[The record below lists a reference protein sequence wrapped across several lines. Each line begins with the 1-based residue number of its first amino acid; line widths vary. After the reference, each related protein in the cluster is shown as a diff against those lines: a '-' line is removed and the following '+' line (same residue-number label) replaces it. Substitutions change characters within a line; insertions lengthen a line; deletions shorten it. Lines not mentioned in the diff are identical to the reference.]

1 MTKLLRSFSWIIP
14 ILWRYRK
21 GFIILL
27 PISLAVT
34 IPTLIIAGCTSQ
46 FIDGYLLNL
55 RDNFAIPIGWI
66 LLLSTLTLIS
76 LLIIQ
81 AIILVRV
88 EAFIIKSASVR
99 IFKKI
104 FLLPYSYFAINPS
117 GETAGRIGLAL
128 QVGQQLVT
136 QVTGFSIV
144 LLRAFII
151 LTFAIILS
159 AKLTALSS
167 ILLIINVV
175 FSFYITSKREAA
187 NKDLAIN
194 KGLADGE
201 GLNAVANI
209 ESIKASALETEF
221 FKSWAE
227 LYSRSVNE
235 QQNQSFYNAVGAMIS
250 TVSAFLLQTI
260 VIILGGFL
268 ILEGKLSLGSLVA
281 YQFLLATIVTPIN
294 QIPQLVSSLQLLSG
308 LSGRISILFDEE
320 DEDYVVSLSR
330 DAEREK
336 ELIPEKLEGS
346 IYINDIVFGYN
357 GSKSNLFENITIQI
371 PKGNHLAIIG
381 GSGSGKSTLIKMI
394 AGLYH
399 PNSGQIKFDG
409 IEWKNH
415 ADLKMRT
422 SIAYVP
428 QDMFLFSDTLHNN
441 ISLWDPRFSETECY
455 EAATIALMKKEIDSY
470 PIGIKRILND
480 NGSDLSGGQKQRI
493 EIARALVRK
502 PSILLIDE
510 GTSALDDY
518 TEQQVMNNIK
528 NMNLTLV
535 TVAHR
540 MYSAKICDYV
550 VVLEKGRI
558 VQEGTPQQLEKVEG
572 RYTELLKAEG
582 G

>member
-88 EAFIIKSASVR
+88 EAFIIKSASVS

-250 TVSAFLLQTI
+250 TVSAFLLQTM

-455 EAATIALMKKEIDSY
+455 EAATIALMKTEIDSY

-528 NMNLTLV
+528 KMNLTLV

-540 MYSAKICDYV
+540 MYSAKISDYV

-558 VQEGTPQQLEKVEG
+558 VQEGTPQQLEKIEG
-572 RYTELLKAEG
+572 RYAELLKAEG

>member
-1 MTKLLRSFSWIIP
+1 MTKLLKSFSWIFP

-21 GFIILL
+21 GFITLL

-55 RDNFAIPIGWI
+55 RDNFAVPIGWI
-66 LLLSTLTLIS
+66 LLLSALTLIS
-76 LLIIQ
+76 LLTIQ

-88 EAFIIKSASVR
+88 EAFIIKSASVS

-104 FLLPYSYFAINPS
+104 FILPYSYFAINPS

-151 LTFAIILS
+151 LTFAIVLS
-159 AKLTALSS
+159 GKLTVLSS
-167 ILLIINVV
+167 VLLIINVV

-187 NKDLAIN
+187 NKNLAIN

-209 ESIKASALETEF
+209 ESIKASALEAEF

-227 LYSRSVNE
+227 LYSKSVNE
-235 QQNQSFYNAVGAMIS
+235 QQNQSFYNALGAMIS
-250 TVSAFLLQTI
+250 TVSAFLLQTG

-320 DEDYVVSLSR
+320 DEDYVVSLTR

-336 ELIPEKLEGS
+336 QLIPERLEGS
-346 IYINDIVFGYN
+346 INLNDIVFRYN
-357 GSKSNLFENITIQI
+357 GSKSNLFENITVQI

-399 PNSGQIKFDG
+399 PNSGQIEFDG
-409 IEWKNH
+409 MDWKNH

-428 QDMFLFSDTLHNN
+428 QDMFLFSDTLQNN

-455 EAATIALMKKEIDSY
+455 EAATIALMKTEIDSY

-528 NMNLTLV
+528 KMNLTLV

-540 MYSAKICDYV
+540 MYSAKISDYV
-550 VVLEKGRI
+550 IVLEKGRI
-558 VQEGTPQQLEKVEG
+558 VQKGTPQQLEKIEG
-572 RYTELLKAEG
+572 RYADLLKAERG
-582 G
+582 

>member
-1 MTKLLRSFSWIIP
+1 MTKLLKSFSWIMP

-21 GFIILL
+21 GFITLL

-66 LLLSTLTLIS
+66 LLLSTLTLIC

-88 EAFIIKSASVR
+88 EAFIIKSASVS

-159 AKLTALSS
+159 GKLTGLSS

-175 FSFYITSKREAA
+175 FSLYITSKREAA

-209 ESIKASALETEF
+209 ESIKASALEAEF

-250 TVSAFLLQTI
+250 TVSAFLLQTGI
-260 VIILGGFL
+260 IILGGFL

-308 LSGRISILFDEE
+308 LSGRISLLFDEE
-320 DEDYVVSLSR
+320 DEDYVVSLSG

-336 ELIPEKLEGS
+336 QLIPEKLEGT
-346 IYINDIVFGYN
+346 ININDIVFGYN
-357 GSKSNLFENITIQI
+357 GSKSNLFENITISI

-399 PNSGQIKFDG
+399 PNSGQIEFDG
-409 IEWKNH
+409 IDWKSH

-455 EAATIALMKKEIDSY
+455 EAATIALMKTEIDSY

-528 NMNLTLV
+528 KMNLTLV

-540 MYSAKICDYV
+540 MYSAKISDYV
-550 VVLEKGRI
+550 IVLEKGRI
-558 VQEGTPQQLEKVEG
+558 VQKGTPQQLEKIEG
-572 RYTELLKAEG
+572 RYAELLEAERG
-582 G
+582 

>member
-21 GFIILL
+21 GFITLL

-88 EAFIIKSASVR
+88 EAFIIKSASVS

-159 AKLTALSS
+159 GKLTALSS

-209 ESIKASALETEF
+209 ESIKASALEAEF

-250 TVSAFLLQTI
+250 TVSAFLLQTG

-336 ELIPEKLEGS
+336 QLIPEKLEGT
-346 IYINDIVFGYN
+346 ININDIVFRYN
-357 GSKSNLFENITIQI
+357 GSKLNLFENITIQI

-455 EAATIALMKKEIDSY
+455 EAATIALMKTEIDSY

-528 NMNLTLV
+528 KMNLTLV

-540 MYSAKICDYV
+540 MYSAKISDYV

-558 VQEGTPQQLEKVEG
+558 VQEGTPQQLEKIEG
-572 RYTELLKAEG
+572 RYAELLKAEG

>member
-1 MTKLLRSFSWIIP
+1 MP

-21 GFIILL
+21 GFITLL

-66 LLLSTLTLIS
+66 LLLSTLTLIC

-88 EAFIIKSASVR
+88 EAFIIKSASVS

-159 AKLTALSS
+159 GKLTGLSS

-209 ESIKASALETEF
+209 ESIKASALEAEF

-250 TVSAFLLQTI
+250 TVSAFLLQTGI
-260 VIILGGFL
+260 IILGGFL

-308 LSGRISILFDEE
+308 LSGRISLLFDEE
-320 DEDYVVSLSR
+320 DEDYVVSLSG

-336 ELIPEKLEGS
+336 QLIPEKLEGT
-346 IYINDIVFGYN
+346 ININDIVFGYN
-357 GSKSNLFENITIQI
+357 GSISNLFENITISI

-399 PNSGQIKFDG
+399 PNSGQIEFDG
-409 IEWKNH
+409 IDWKSH

-455 EAATIALMKKEIDSY
+455 EAATIALMKTEIDSY
-470 PIGIKRILND
+470 PLGIKRILND

-528 NMNLTLV
+528 KMNLTLV

-540 MYSAKICDYV
+540 MYSAKISDYV
-550 VVLEKGRI
+550 IVLEKGRI
-558 VQEGTPQQLEKVEG
+558 VQKGTPQQLEKIEG
-572 RYTELLKAEG
+572 RYAELLEAERG
-582 G
+582 

>member
-1 MTKLLRSFSWIIP
+1 MTKLLRSFSWIFP

-21 GFIILL
+21 GFITLL

-66 LLLSTLTLIS
+66 LLISTFTMIS

-81 AIILVRV
+81 AIILIRV
-88 EAFIIKSASVR
+88 EAFIIKSASVS

-104 FLLPYSYFAINPS
+104 FSLPYSYFAVNPS

-144 LLRAFII
+144 LLRAFIV
-151 LTFAIILS
+151 LTFAITLS
-159 AKLTALSS
+159 AKLTAYSS
-167 ILLIINVV
+167 LLLIINVV

-187 NKDLAIN
+187 NKNLAIN

-209 ESIKASALETEF
+209 ESIKASALESEF

-250 TVSAFLLQTI
+250 SVSAFILQTG

-268 ILEGKLSLGSLVA
+268 ILEGNLSLGSLIA

-308 LSGRISILFDEE
+308 LSGRISILFDEI

-336 ELIPEKLEGS
+336 ELIPDKLEGS
-346 IYINDIVFGYN
+346 ININDVIFSYN
-357 GSKSNLFENITIQI
+357 EKQPNLFENISIEI
-371 PKGNHLAIIG
+371 PKGNHLAIVG

-409 IEWKNH
+409 IDWKKH
-415 ADLKMRT
+415 EDLKMRS

-428 QDMFLFSDTLHNN
+428 QDMFLFSDTLYNN
-441 ISLWDPRFSETECY
+441 ISLWDPRFCETDCY
-455 EAATIALMKKEIDSY
+455 EAASIALMKTEIDSY
-470 PIGIKRILND
+470 PAGIKRILND

-518 TEQQVMNNIK
+518 TEQKVMNNIK

-540 MYSAKICDYV
+540 MFSAKISDYV
-550 VVLEKGRI
+550 IVLEKGRI
-558 VQEGTPQQLEKVEG
+558 VQRGTPQQLENIVG
-572 RYTELLKAEG
+572 RYAELLKAERG
-582 G
+582 

>member
-1 MTKLLRSFSWIIP
+1 MP

-21 GFIILL
+21 GFITLL

-66 LLLSTLTLIS
+66 LLLSTLTLIC
-76 LLIIQ
+76 LLSIQ

-88 EAFIIKSASVR
+88 EAFIIKSASVS

-159 AKLTALSS
+159 GKLTGLSS

-209 ESIKASALETEF
+209 ESIKASALEAEF

-250 TVSAFLLQTI
+250 TVSAFLLQTGI
-260 VIILGGFL
+260 IILGGFL

-308 LSGRISILFDEE
+308 LSGRISLLFDEE
-320 DEDYVVSLSR
+320 DEDYVVSLSG

-336 ELIPEKLEGS
+336 RLIPEKLEGT
-346 IYINDIVFGYN
+346 ININDIVFGYN
-357 GSKSNLFENITIQI
+357 GSKSNLFENITISI

-399 PNSGQIKFDG
+399 PNSGQIEFDG
-409 IEWKNH
+409 IDWKSH

-455 EAATIALMKKEIDSY
+455 EAATIALMKTEIDSY

-528 NMNLTLV
+528 KMNLTLV

-540 MYSAKICDYV
+540 MYSAKISDYV
-550 VVLEKGRI
+550 IVLEKGRI
-558 VQEGTPQQLEKVEG
+558 VQKGTPQQLEKIEG
-572 RYTELLKAEG
+572 RYAELLEAERG
-582 G
+582 

>member
-117 GETAGRIGLAL
+117 GETAGRIVLAL

-455 EAATIALMKKEIDSY
+455 EAATIALMKTEIDSY

-540 MYSAKICDYV
+540 MYSAKISDYV

-558 VQEGTPQQLEKVEG
+558 VQEGTPQQLEKIEG
-572 RYTELLKAEG
+572 RYAELLKAEG

>member
-14 ILWRYRK
+14 ILWKYRK

-88 EAFIIKSASVR
+88 EAFIIKSASVS

-455 EAATIALMKKEIDSY
+455 EAATIALMKTEIDSY

-540 MYSAKICDYV
+540 MYSAKISDYV

-558 VQEGTPQQLEKVEG
+558 VQEGTPQQLEKIEG
-572 RYTELLKAEG
+572 RYAELLKAEG

>member
-21 GFIILL
+21 GFITLL

-88 EAFIIKSASVR
+88 EAFIIKSASVS

-104 FLLPYSYFAINPS
+104 FSLPYSYFAINPS

-159 AKLTALSS
+159 GKLTTLSS

-209 ESIKASALETEF
+209 ESIKASALEAEF

-227 LYSRSVNE
+227 LYSKSVNE

-250 TVSAFLLQTI
+250 TVSAFLLQTGI
-260 VIILGGFL
+260 IILGGFL

-308 LSGRISILFDEE
+308 LSGRISMLFDEE
-320 DEDYVVSLSR
+320 DEDYVVSLSG
-330 DAEREK
+330 DAERK
-336 ELIPEKLEGS
+336 KQLIPEKLEGTIS
-346 IYINDIVFGYN
+346 INDIVFRYN

-399 PNSGQIKFDG
+399 PNSGKIEFDG
-409 IEWKNH
+409 MDWKNH

-455 EAATIALMKKEIDSY
+455 EAATIALMKTEIDSY

-528 NMNLTLV
+528 KMNLTLV

-540 MYSAKICDYV
+540 MYSAKISDYV
-550 VVLEKGRI
+550 IVLEKGRI
-558 VQEGTPQQLEKVEG
+558 VQKGTPQQLEKIEG
-572 RYTELLKAEG
+572 RYAELLKAERG
-582 G
+582 

>member
-1 MTKLLRSFSWIIP
+1 MTKLLRSFSWIFP

-88 EAFIIKSASVR
+88 EAFIIKSASVS

-250 TVSAFLLQTI
+250 TVSAFLLQTM

-455 EAATIALMKKEIDSY
+455 EAATIALMKTEIDSY

-528 NMNLTLV
+528 KMNLTLV

-540 MYSAKICDYV
+540 MYSAKISDYV

-558 VQEGTPQQLEKVEG
+558 VQEGTPQQLEKIEG
-572 RYTELLKAEG
+572 RYAELLKAEG

>member
-1 MTKLLRSFSWIIP
+1 MTKLLKSFSWIMP

-21 GFIILL
+21 GFITLL

-66 LLLSTLTLIS
+66 LLLSTLTLIC

-88 EAFIIKSASVR
+88 EAFIIKSASVS

-159 AKLTALSS
+159 GKLTGLSS

-209 ESIKASALETEF
+209 ESIKASALEAEF

-250 TVSAFLLQTI
+250 TVSAFLLQTGI
-260 VIILGGFL
+260 IILGGFL

-308 LSGRISILFDEE
+308 LSGRISLLFDEE
-320 DEDYVVSLSR
+320 DEDYVVSLSG

-336 ELIPEKLEGS
+336 QLIPEKLEGT
-346 IYINDIVFGYN
+346 ININDIVFGYN
-357 GSKSNLFENITIQI
+357 GSKSNLFENITISI

-399 PNSGQIKFDG
+399 PNSGQIEFDG
-409 IEWKNH
+409 IDWKSH

-455 EAATIALMKKEIDSY
+455 EAATIALMKTEIDSY

-528 NMNLTLV
+528 KMNLTLV

-540 MYSAKICDYV
+540 MYSAKISDYV
-550 VVLEKGRI
+550 IVLEKGRI
-558 VQEGTPQQLEKVEG
+558 VQKGTPQQLEKIEG
-572 RYTELLKAEG
+572 RYAELLEAERG
-582 G
+582 

>member
-88 EAFIIKSASVR
+88 EAFIIKSASVS

-175 FSFYITSKREAA
+175 FSRWFVT
-187 NKDLAIN
+187 
-194 KGLADGE
+194 
-201 GLNAVANI
+201 
-209 ESIKASALETEF
+209 F
-221 FKSWAE
+221 
-227 LYSRSVNE
+227 
-235 QQNQSFYNAVGAMIS
+235 
-250 TVSAFLLQTI
+250 
-260 VIILGGFL
+260 
-268 ILEGKLSLGSLVA
+268 SL
-281 YQFLLATIVTPIN
+281 
-294 QIPQLVSSLQLLSG
+294 
-308 LSGRISILFDEE
+308 
-320 DEDYVVSLSR
+320 
-330 DAEREK
+330 
-336 ELIPEKLEGS
+336 
-346 IYINDIVFGYN
+346 
-357 GSKSNLFENITIQI
+357 
-371 PKGNHLAIIG
+371 
-381 GSGSGKSTLIKMI
+381 
-394 AGLYH
+394 
-399 PNSGQIKFDG
+399 
-409 IEWKNH
+409 
-415 ADLKMRT
+415 
-422 SIAYVP
+422 
-428 QDMFLFSDTLHNN
+428 
-441 ISLWDPRFSETECY
+441 
-455 EAATIALMKKEIDSY
+455 
-470 PIGIKRILND
+470 
-480 NGSDLSGGQKQRI
+480 
-493 EIARALVRK
+493 
-502 PSILLIDE
+502 
-510 GTSALDDY
+510 
-518 TEQQVMNNIK
+518 
-528 NMNLTLV
+528 
-535 TVAHR
+535 
-540 MYSAKICDYV
+540 
-550 VVLEKGRI
+550 
-558 VQEGTPQQLEKVEG
+558 
-572 RYTELLKAEG
+572 
-582 G
+582 

>member
-88 EAFIIKSASVR
+88 EAFIIKSASVS

-455 EAATIALMKKEIDSY
+455 EAATIALMKTEIDSY

-540 MYSAKICDYV
+540 MYSAKISDYV

-558 VQEGTPQQLEKVEG
+558 VQEGTPQQLEKIEG
-572 RYTELLKAEG
+572 RYAELLKAEG

>member
-21 GFIILL
+21 GFITLL

-88 EAFIIKSASVR
+88 EAFIIKSASVS

-409 IEWKNH
+409 IEWKKH

-455 EAATIALMKKEIDSY
+455 EAATIALMKTEIDSN

-540 MYSAKICDYV
+540 MYSAKISDYV

-558 VQEGTPQQLEKVEG
+558 VQEGTPQQLEKIEG
-572 RYTELLKAEG
+572 RYAELLKAEG

>member
-21 GFIILL
+21 GFITLL

-88 EAFIIKSASVR
+88 EAFIIKSASVS

-159 AKLTALSS
+159 GKLTALSS

-209 ESIKASALETEF
+209 ESIKASALEAEF

-250 TVSAFLLQTI
+250 TVSAFLLQTM

-336 ELIPEKLEGS
+336 QLIPEKLEGT
-346 IYINDIVFGYN
+346 ININDIVFRYN
-357 GSKSNLFENITIQI
+357 GSKLNLFENITIQI

-455 EAATIALMKKEIDSY
+455 EAATIALMKTEIDSY

-528 NMNLTLV
+528 KMNLTLV

-540 MYSAKICDYV
+540 MYSAKISDYV

-558 VQEGTPQQLEKVEG
+558 IQEGTPQQLEKIEG
-572 RYTELLKAEG
+572 RYAELLKAEG

>member
-1 MTKLLRSFSWIIP
+1 MKKLLKSYSWIMP

-21 GFIILL
+21 GFITLL

-66 LLLSTLTLIS
+66 LLLSTLTLIC
-76 LLIIQ
+76 LLSIQ

-88 EAFIIKSASVR
+88 EAFIIKSASVS
-99 IFKKI
+99 I
-104 FLLPYSYFAINPS
+104 AINPS

-159 AKLTALSS
+159 GKLTGLSS

-209 ESIKASALETEF
+209 ESIKASALEAEF

-250 TVSAFLLQTI
+250 TVSAFLLQTGI
-260 VIILGGFL
+260 IILGGFL
-268 ILEGKLSLGSLVA
+268 ILEGNLSLGSLVA

-308 LSGRISILFDEE
+308 LSGRISLLFDEE
-320 DEDYVVSLSR
+320 DEDYVVSLSG

-336 ELIPEKLEGS
+336 QLIPEKLEGT
-346 IYINDIVFGYN
+346 ININDIVFGYN
-357 GSKSNLFENITIQI
+357 GSKSNLFENITISI

-399 PNSGQIKFDG
+399 PNSGQIEFDG
-409 IEWKNH
+409 IDWKSH

-428 QDMFLFSDTLHNN
+428 QDMFLFSDTLQNN

-455 EAATIALMKKEIDSY
+455 EAATIALMKTEIDSY

-528 NMNLTLV
+528 KMNLTLV

-540 MYSAKICDYV
+540 MYSAKISDYV
-550 VVLEKGRI
+550 IVLEKGRI
-558 VQEGTPQQLEKVEG
+558 VQKGTPQQLEKIEG
-572 RYTELLKAEG
+572 RYAELLEAERG
-582 G
+582 

>member
-1 MTKLLRSFSWIIP
+1 MTKLLRSFSWIFP
-14 ILWRYRK
+14 ILWKYRK
-21 GFIILL
+21 GFITLL

-66 LLLSTLTLIS
+66 LLISTFTMIS

-88 EAFIIKSASVR
+88 EAFIIKSASVS

-104 FLLPYSYFAINPS
+104 FSLPYSYFAVNPS

-144 LLRAFII
+144 LLRAFIV
-151 LTFAIILS
+151 LTFAITLS
-159 AKLTALSS
+159 AKLTAYSS
-167 ILLIINVV
+167 LLLIINVV

-187 NKDLAIN
+187 NKNLAIN

-209 ESIKASALETEF
+209 ESIKASALESEF

-227 LYSRSVNE
+227 LYSKSVNE

-250 TVSAFLLQTI
+250 AVSAFILQTG

-268 ILEGKLSLGSLVA
+268 ILEGNLSLGSLVA

-308 LSGRISILFDEE
+308 LSGRISILFDED

-336 ELIPEKLEGS
+336 ELTPDKLEGS
-346 IYINDIVFGYN
+346 ININDVNFSYN
-357 GSKSNLFENITIQI
+357 EKQPNLFENITIEI
-371 PKGNHLAIIG
+371 PKGNHLAIVG

-409 IEWKNH
+409 IDWKKH
-415 ADLKMRT
+415 ADLKMRS

-428 QDMFLFSDTLHNN
+428 QDMFLFSDTLYNN
-441 ISLWDPRFSETECY
+441 ISLWDPRFCETDCY
-455 EAATIALMKKEIDSY
+455 EAANIALMKTEIDSY
-470 PIGIKRILND
+470 PAGIKRILND

-518 TEQQVMNNIK
+518 TEQKVMNNIK

-540 MYSAKICDYV
+540 MFSAKISDYV
-550 VVLEKGRI
+550 IVLEKGRI
-558 VQEGTPQQLEKVEG
+558 VQRGTPQQLENIVG
-572 RYTELLKAEG
+572 RYAELLKAERG
-582 G
+582 

>member
-1 MTKLLRSFSWIIP
+1 MTKLLKSFSWIMP

-21 GFIILL
+21 GFITLL

-66 LLLSTLTLIS
+66 LLLSTLTLIC

-88 EAFIIKSASVR
+88 EAFIIKSASVS

-159 AKLTALSS
+159 GKLTGLSS

-209 ESIKASALETEF
+209 ESIKASALEAEF

-250 TVSAFLLQTI
+250 TVSAFLLQTGI
-260 VIILGGFL
+260 IILGGFL

-308 LSGRISILFDEE
+308 LSGRISLLFDEE
-320 DEDYVVSLSR
+320 DEDYVVSLSG

-336 ELIPEKLEGS
+336 RLIPEKLEGT
-346 IYINDIVFGYN
+346 ININDIVFGYN
-357 GSKSNLFENITIQI
+357 GSKSNLFENITISI

-399 PNSGQIKFDG
+399 PNSGQIEFDG
-409 IEWKNH
+409 IDWKSH

-455 EAATIALMKKEIDSY
+455 EAATIALMKTEIDSY

-528 NMNLTLV
+528 KMNLTLV

-540 MYSAKICDYV
+540 MYSAKISDYV
-550 VVLEKGRI
+550 IVLEKGRI
-558 VQEGTPQQLEKVEG
+558 VQKGTPQQLEKIEG
-572 RYTELLKAEG
+572 RYAELLEAERG
-582 G
+582 

>member
-540 MYSAKICDYV
+540 MYSAKISDYV

>member
-21 GFIILL
+21 GFITLL

-88 EAFIIKSASVR
+88 EAFIIKSASVS

-159 AKLTALSS
+159 GKLTGLSS
-167 ILLIINVV
+167 IILIINVV

-209 ESIKASALETEF
+209 ESIKASALEAEF

-250 TVSAFLLQTI
+250 TVSAFLLQTG

-336 ELIPEKLEGS
+336 QLIPEKLEGT
-346 IYINDIVFGYN
+346 ININDIVFRYN
-357 GSKSNLFENITIQI
+357 GSKLNLFENITIQI

-455 EAATIALMKKEIDSY
+455 EAATIALMKTEIDSY

-528 NMNLTLV
+528 KMNLTLV

-540 MYSAKICDYV
+540 MYSAKISDYV

-558 VQEGTPQQLEKVEG
+558 IQEGTPQQLEKIEG
-572 RYTELLKAEG
+572 RYAELLKAERG
-582 G
+582 

>member
-1 MTKLLRSFSWIIP
+1 MTKLLKSFSWIMP

-21 GFIILL
+21 GFITLL

-66 LLLSTLTLIS
+66 LLLSTLTLIC

-88 EAFIIKSASVR
+88 EAFIIKSASVS

-159 AKLTALSS
+159 GKLTGLSS

-209 ESIKASALETEF
+209 ESIKASALEAEF

-250 TVSAFLLQTI
+250 TVSAFLLQTGI
-260 VIILGGFL
+260 IILGGFL

-308 LSGRISILFDEE
+308 LSGRISLLFDEE
-320 DEDYVVSLSR
+320 DEDYVVSLSG

-336 ELIPEKLEGS
+336 QLIPEKLEGT
-346 IYINDIVFGYN
+346 ININDIVFGYN
-357 GSKSNLFENITIQI
+357 GSISNLFENITISI

-399 PNSGQIKFDG
+399 PNSGQIEFDG
-409 IEWKNH
+409 IDWKSH

-455 EAATIALMKKEIDSY
+455 EAATIALMKTEIDSY
-470 PIGIKRILND
+470 PLGIKRILND

-528 NMNLTLV
+528 KMNLTLV

-540 MYSAKICDYV
+540 MYSAKISDYV
-550 VVLEKGRI
+550 IVLEKGRI
-558 VQEGTPQQLEKVEG
+558 VQKGTPQQLEKIEG
-572 RYTELLKAEG
+572 RYAELLEAERG
-582 G
+582 

>member
-21 GFIILL
+21 GFITLL

-88 EAFIIKSASVR
+88 EAFIIKSASVS

-409 IEWKNH
+409 IEWKKH

-455 EAATIALMKKEIDSY
+455 EAATIALMKTEIDSY

-540 MYSAKICDYV
+540 MYSAKISDYV

-558 VQEGTPQQLEKVEG
+558 VQEGTPQQLEKIEG
-572 RYTELLKAEG
+572 RYAELLKAEG

>member
-1 MTKLLRSFSWIIP
+1 MKKLLKSYSWIMP

-21 GFIILL
+21 GFITLL

-66 LLLSTLTLIS
+66 LLLSTLTLIC
-76 LLIIQ
+76 LLSIQ

-88 EAFIIKSASVR
+88 EAFIIKSASVS

-159 AKLTALSS
+159 GKLTGLSS

-209 ESIKASALETEF
+209 ESIKASALEAEF

-250 TVSAFLLQTI
+250 TVSAFLLQTGI
-260 VIILGGFL
+260 IILGGFL
-268 ILEGKLSLGSLVA
+268 ILEGNLSLGSLVA

-308 LSGRISILFDEE
+308 LSGRISLLFDEE
-320 DEDYVVSLSR
+320 DEDYVVSLSG

-336 ELIPEKLEGS
+336 QLIPEKLEGT
-346 IYINDIVFGYN
+346 ININDIVFGYN
-357 GSKSNLFENITIQI
+357 GSKSNLFENITISI

-399 PNSGQIKFDG
+399 PNSGQIEFDG
-409 IEWKNH
+409 IDWKSH

-428 QDMFLFSDTLHNN
+428 QDMFLFSDTLQNN

-455 EAATIALMKKEIDSY
+455 EAATIALMKTEIDSY

-528 NMNLTLV
+528 KMNLTLV

-540 MYSAKICDYV
+540 MYSAKISDYV
-550 VVLEKGRI
+550 IVLEKGRI
-558 VQEGTPQQLEKVEG
+558 VQKGTPQQLEKIEG
-572 RYTELLKAEG
+572 RYAELLEAERG
-582 G
+582 

>member
-21 GFIILL
+21 GFITLL

-88 EAFIIKSASVR
+88 EAFIIKSASVS

-159 AKLTALSS
+159 GKLTTLSS

-209 ESIKASALETEF
+209 ESIKASALEAEF

-227 LYSRSVNE
+227 LYSKSVNE

-250 TVSAFLLQTI
+250 TVSAFLLQTGI
-260 VIILGGFL
+260 IILGGFL

-308 LSGRISILFDEE
+308 LSGRISMLFDEE
-320 DEDYVVSLSR
+320 DEDYVVSLSG
-330 DAEREK
+330 DAERK
-336 ELIPEKLEGS
+336 KQLIPEKLEGTIS
-346 IYINDIVFGYN
+346 INDIVFRYN

-399 PNSGQIKFDG
+399 PNSGKIEFDG
-409 IEWKNH
+409 MDWKNH

-455 EAATIALMKKEIDSY
+455 EAATIALMKTEIDSY

-528 NMNLTLV
+528 KMNLTLV

-540 MYSAKICDYV
+540 MYSAKISDYV
-550 VVLEKGRI
+550 IVLEKGRI
-558 VQEGTPQQLEKVEG
+558 VQKGTPQQLEKIEG
-572 RYTELLKAEG
+572 RYAELLKAERG
-582 G
+582 

>member
-21 GFIILL
+21 GFITLL

-88 EAFIIKSASVR
+88 EAFIIKSASVS

-104 FLLPYSYFAINPS
+104 FLLPYSYFASNPS

-159 AKLTALSS
+159 GKLTTLSS

-209 ESIKASALETEF
+209 ESIKASALEAEF

-227 LYSRSVNE
+227 LYSKSVNE

-250 TVSAFLLQTI
+250 TVSAFLLQTGI
-260 VIILGGFL
+260 IILGGFL

-308 LSGRISILFDEE
+308 LSGRISMLFDEE
-320 DEDYVVSLSR
+320 DEDYVVSLSG
-330 DAEREK
+330 DAERK
-336 ELIPEKLEGS
+336 KQLIPEKLEGTIS
-346 IYINDIVFGYN
+346 INDIVFRYN

-399 PNSGQIKFDG
+399 PNSGKIEFDG
-409 IEWKNH
+409 MDWKNH

-455 EAATIALMKKEIDSY
+455 EAATIALMKTEIDSY

-528 NMNLTLV
+528 KMNLTLV

-540 MYSAKICDYV
+540 MYSAKISDYV
-550 VVLEKGRI
+550 IVLEKGRI
-558 VQEGTPQQLEKVEG
+558 VQKGTPQQLEKIEG
-572 RYTELLKAEG
+572 RYAELLKAERG
-582 G
+582 